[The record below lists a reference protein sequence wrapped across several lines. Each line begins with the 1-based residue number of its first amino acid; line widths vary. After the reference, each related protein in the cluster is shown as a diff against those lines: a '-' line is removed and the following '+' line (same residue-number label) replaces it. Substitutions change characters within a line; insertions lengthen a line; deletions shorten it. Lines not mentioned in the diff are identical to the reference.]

1 MHPDDQQQILI
12 FAGFSV
18 LARKYNIC
26 AWEKTQKYFVL
37 QWRQQIRRAPWQAE
51 VVHHIRVGEE
61 VQKIIVKLIEYTDF
75 ANVEADISQFIV
87 VESAR
92 TTQLEQRIKIGI
104 VQKDKTSEGTGEN

>member
-1 MHPDDQQQILI
+1 
-12 FAGFSV
+12 
-18 LARKYNIC
+18 
-26 AWEKTQKYFVL
+26 
-37 QWRQQIRRAPWQAE
+37 
-51 VVHHIRVGEE
+51 